1 MSEKPRKSKGAPGQ
15 ATHWLI
21 TGDDD
26 FAIQQRT
33 AELMTENTP
42 EDPMSIEVIS
52 GHVDSVDAALRQTA
66 SAIEALQTLPF
77 FGGKKLV
84 HFKDVNFAGDSVQ
97 GKSPVVQEILLKL
110 LEIVT
115 ALNPEQ
121 AQMIVS
127 CIGIDKRRS
136 FFKKFSDAGK
146 VETYAKPEL
155 NRARDLEA
163 WMGEIESRFRERG
176 LVAGPG
182 VVERLI
188 DAAGDDSR
196 RLINEIEK
204 LALYCHPRTRIE
216 EHDAR
221 LLCQGTREMVVWDL
235 CETVTKGKALEA
247 LRLLKQLLFQNERP
261 ERLLIALENQVRL
274 AALGVF
280 LLEQGKLKLVDRR
293 GFMDCELAPGAETF
307 ISANRKGERVS
318 LFPLAKAVSAA
329 RHRPSARWFRLI
341 EIVHQ
346 AHLDM
351 FGGGS
356 DREQLLESI
365 VLKIASA

>member
-1 MSEKPRKSKGAPGQ
+1 MTEKPRKSK

-26 FAIQQRT
+26 YAIQQRA
-33 AELMTENTP
+33 AELMKVNAP
-42 EDPMSIEVIS
+42 EDQMSVEVIS
-52 GHVDSVDAALRQTA
+52 GHIDSVDAAIRQTG

-97 GKSPVVQEILLKL
+97 GKSPAVQDVLAKL

-115 ALNPEQ
+115 KNDPEQ
-121 AQMIVS
+121 AQIIIS

-136 FFKKFSDAGK
+136 FYKKFSEAGK
-146 VETYAKPEL
+146 VETFEKPEL
-155 NRARDLEA
+155 NRARDMEA
-163 WMGEIESRFRERG
+163 WMGEIENRFKERG

-182 VVERLI
+182 VVERLV

-196 RLINEIEK
+196 RLISEIEK

-216 EHDAR
+216 EHDAK

-235 CETVTKGKALEA
+235 CETVTKGKAIEA
-247 LRLLKQLLFQNERP
+247 LRLLKQLLFQDERP

-280 LLEQGKLKLVDRR
+280 LLEQGRLKLVDRR
-293 GFMDCELAPGAETF
+293 GFIDCELAPGAENF
-307 ISANRKGERVS
+307 IAASRKGEKVS
-318 LFPLAKAVSAA
+318 LFPLAKAVNAA

-351 FGGGS
+351 FGGGG
-356 DREQLLESI
+356 DREQLLESV